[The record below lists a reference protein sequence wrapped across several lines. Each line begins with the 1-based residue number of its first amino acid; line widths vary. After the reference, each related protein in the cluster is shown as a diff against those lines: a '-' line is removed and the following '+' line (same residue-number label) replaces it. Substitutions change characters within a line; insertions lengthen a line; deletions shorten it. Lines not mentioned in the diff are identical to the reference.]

1 LKKIYPDKKVLK
13 ADPLVKEVWESKLK
27 QSPKS
32 NKHISYSQLSSFSS
46 CQRQWYLQYVKKLA
60 PYQPSIHA
68 TFGTA
73 MHETLQTWLEVLYH
87 DKVKTA
93 NEMDL
98 DALLYENMIKAY
110 KSTKAQNSHQHFSNE
125 KELTMF
131 WIDGKHILNY
141 IKKKRRAYFGTKG
154 VFLAGVETLLYQE
167 LRPGVKFKGFIDLV
181 FYDARVDRWKIV
193 DIKTSTSGW
202 NKFAKTDDKKIAQI
216 LLYKKFFS
224 EQFNIPIEKIDVEY
238 FIVKRK
244 VPVEAEYA
252 AMQRR
257 VQEFSPTAGK
267 IKVGQAVSL
276 MNNFVSTAIDSKGQ
290 YIDKEYPTNP
300 SKWGCNFCAFKEM
313 RICPDAILE

>member
-1 LKKIYPDKKVLK
+1 MY
-13 ADPLVKEVWESKLK
+13 
-27 QSPKS
+27 
-32 NKHISYSQLSSFSS
+32 
-46 CQRQWYLQYVKKLA
+46 R
-60 PYQPSIHA
+60 
-68 TFGTA
+68 
-73 MHETLQTWLEVLYH
+73 
-87 DKVKTA
+87 
-93 NEMDL
+93 
-98 DALLYENMIKAY
+98 
-110 KSTKAQNSHQHFSNE
+110 
-125 KELTMF
+125 
-131 WIDGKHILNY
+131 
-141 IKKKRRAYFGTKG
+141 
-154 VFLAGVETLLYQE
+154 
-167 LRPGVKFKGFIDLV
+167 FKGFIDLV

-244 VPVEAEYA
+244 VPVEADYA

-276 MNNFVSTAIDSKGQ
+276 MNKFISTAIDSKGQ

-300 SKWGCNFCAFKEM
+300 SKWGCNFCAFKE
-313 RICPDAILE
+313 INNL

>member
-1 LKKIYPDKKVLK
+1 MKKIYLDKKVIK

-110 KSTKAQNSHQHFSNE
+110 KSTKAQNSHQHFSNTD
-125 KELTMF
+125 ELTMF

-276 MNNFVSTAIDSKGQ
+276 MNKFVSTAIDSKGQ

-300 SKWGCNFCAFKEM
+300 TKWGCNFCAFKEM
-313 RICPDAILE
+313 KICPDAILG